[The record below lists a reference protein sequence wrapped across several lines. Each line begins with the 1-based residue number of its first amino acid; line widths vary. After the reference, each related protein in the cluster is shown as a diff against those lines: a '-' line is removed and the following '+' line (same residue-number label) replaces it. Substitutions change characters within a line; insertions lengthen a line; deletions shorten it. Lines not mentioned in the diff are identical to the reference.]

1 MRPSECLLKICEDFW
16 VAGIEEQNFPRIF
29 WWLAVKFFVHL
40 KPSLLRLDVGQAEG
54 VESLL
59 VFGRDVVMLSF
70 EMPKEEKCVEFNRGE
85 EKINGW

>member
-1 MRPSECLLKICEDFW
+1 M
-16 VAGIEEQNFPRIF
+16 
-29 WWLAVKFFVHL
+29 HL

-85 EKINGW
+85 EKINGL